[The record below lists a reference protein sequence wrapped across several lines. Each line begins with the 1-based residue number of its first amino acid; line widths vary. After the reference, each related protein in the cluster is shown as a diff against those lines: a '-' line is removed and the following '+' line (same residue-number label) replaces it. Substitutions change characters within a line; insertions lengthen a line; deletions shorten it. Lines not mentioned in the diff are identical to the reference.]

1 MGKFVNVIVKMPLG
15 VQEEYTYKVNEKD
28 EEAIQFGKR
37 VEVPFKNKKIVA
49 IVKSITD
56 DEPPFKSKEVIRVL
70 DEEPIITEELYD
82 LSSWTASYYVASFSE
97 VLYSIIS
104 FKNAKFGKMYEFKDA
119 AFQSDI
125 TLGDEQ
131 KSAIESI
138 TLSMDT
144 NVAES
149 FYLWGITGSGKTE
162 VYFAA
167 IEKTIQNGK
176 SAIYLVPE
184 IGLTHQLI
192 EKLTSRFD
200 KSRIAVLHSGL
211 TNSQRLGEWKRII
224 NGEVDIV
231 LGARSAVFAPLSNL
245 GLIVIDEEH
254 DGSYKSESFVRYHAR
269 TIAYKRCKTNNA
281 FLILGSATP
290 SIESYKAFKEGSLK
304 LLRLTH
310 RAVPTSKESEIEV
323 VSTFKSP
330 TIISDKLKKEISD
343 TLDEGKQALLFL
355 NKRGFLHR
363 LECPECGW
371 IAMCPHCS
379 VPLTYHKNINKLIC
393 HHCFREYEV
402 IKNCKN
408 CYAETTVFR
417 SYGTELVES
426 EVKALFPHARVSRLD
441 RDVTSKNDNAFETIS
456 ADFYEKKTDILI
468 GTQMIAK
475 GLNFPSVSLVGIINA
490 MTGYSMNDFR
500 ADEKL
505 FDLIEQVAG
514 RGGRFMEKSKVVI
527 QTDDV
532 AASVITAVKNRDI
545 EKFLDDTL
553 STREALSLPPFVHF
567 GRVVVRGLKEEKT
580 LDVINTIKNNI
591 MGLYKDM
598 QRKLASVPEM
608 NIVAYGKCAI
618 EKLNDE
624 YRYHIVLSSKKVK
637 LLSYLINE
645 VIKTLT
651 PSYGVRVEEDID
663 PLDLL

>member
-1 MGKFVNVIVKMPLG
+1 MGKYASVIIKMPLN
-15 VQEEYTYKVNEKD
+15 VRSEYTYKIKECD
-28 EEAIQFGKR
+28 EESVQFGKR
-37 VEVPFKNKKIVA
+37 VEVPFQRKKIVA

-56 DEPPFKSKEVIRVL
+56 EEPTFTTKDIIRVL
-70 DEEPIITEELYD
+70 DDEPIITEELYA
-82 LSSWTASYYVASFSE
+82 LAEWTASYYAASFSE

-119 AFQSDI
+119 MFQNDI
-125 TLGDEQ
+125 TLNDEQ

-138 TLSMDT
+138 TLSMDKKT
-144 NVAES
+144 PEN

-192 EKLTSRFD
+192 QKLTSRFD
-200 KSRIAVLHSGL
+200 KSRIAILHSGL

-245 GLIVIDEEH
+245 GLIIIDEEH

-269 TIAYKRCKTNNA
+269 TIAFKRCKTNNA
-281 FLILGSATP
+281 FLVLGSATP
-290 SIESYKAFKEGSLK
+290 SIESYKAFKEGALT

-310 RAVPTSKESEIEV
+310 RAVPNGNESEIEI
-323 VSTFKSP
+323 VSTFRCA
-330 TIISDKLKKEISD
+330 TIISDKLKKELSD
-343 TLDEGKQALLFL
+343 TLDEGKQAILFL

-426 EVKALFPHARVSRLD
+426 EVKALFPHARVARLD

-456 ADFYEKKTDILI
+456 ADFYDKKTDILI

-475 GLNFPSVSLVGIINA
+475 GLNFPNVSLVGIINA
-490 MTGYSMNDFR
+490 LSGYSLSDFR
-500 ADEKL
+500 SDEKL

-514 RGGRFMEKSKVVI
+514 RGGRFLEKSKVVI
-527 QTDDV
+527 QTDD
-532 AASVITAVKNRDI
+532 ASSVVISAVKNRDI
-545 EKFLDDTL
+545 DGFLENTL
-553 STREALSLPPFVHF
+553 STRESLSLPPFVHL
-567 GRVVVRGLKEEKT
+567 GRVVVLSSKEERAENT
-580 LDVINTIKNNI
+580 INTIKNRILSLYNDMKKRNSTLPELNI
-591 MGLYKDM
+591 
-598 QRKLASVPEM
+598 AS
-608 NIVAYGKCAI
+608 YGKCSI

-624 YRYHIVLSSKKVK
+624 YRYHVVLSSKKVK

-651 PSYGVRVEEDID
+651 PTYGVRVEEDVD
-663 PLDLL
+663 PQILM